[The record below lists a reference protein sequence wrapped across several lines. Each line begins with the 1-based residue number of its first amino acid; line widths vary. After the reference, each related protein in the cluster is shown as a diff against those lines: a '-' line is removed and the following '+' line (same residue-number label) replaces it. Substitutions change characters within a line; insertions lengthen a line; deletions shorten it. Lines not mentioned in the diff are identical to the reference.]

1 MYTDSYYN
9 LEFLFDRNSDG
20 LDHLFPSM
28 ELLIRSFENIDK
40 CLVEAVGYTLEYKR
54 YLRNIGEESFTFSIR
69 VRLFQPRQISLGED
83 FPSESVLKWMQ
94 EGRQIFIEAAN
105 SAEGESSANTADI
118 PVRLNK
124 LIDSHGLSHT
134 IMFKTPGES
143 DISALAEDLIN
154 AVLFL
159 GGKVKIN

>member
-28 ELLIRSFENIDK
+28 ELLIRSLENIDK
-40 CLVEAVGYTLEYKR
+40 SLVGSVGYSLEYKR

-83 FPSESVLKWMQ
+83 FPSDSVLAWMQ

-105 SAEGESSANTADI
+105 GAESEGDGDTADAA
-118 PVRLNK
+118 RK
-124 LIDSHGLSHT
+124 LKSLIESHGLSHT
-134 IMFKTPGES
+134 IMFKDPGEKE
-143 DISALAEDLIN
+143 ISALAEDLIN

>member
-28 ELLIRSFENIDK
+28 ELLIRSLENIDK
-40 CLVEAVGYTLEYKR
+40 YLVGAVGYTLEYKR
-54 YLRNIGEESFTFSIR
+54 YLRNIGEASFIFSIR

-83 FPSESVLKWMQ
+83 FPSDSVLKWMQ
-94 EGRQIFIEAAN
+94 EGRQVFIEAAN
-105 SAEGESSANTADI
+105 GAEKEVAVNDGDI
-118 PVRLNK
+118 AAQLEK
-124 LIDSHGLSHT
+124 LIAGHGLSHT
-134 IMFKTPGES
+134 ILFKAPGES
-143 DISALAEDLIN
+143 EISALAEDLIN

-159 GGKVKIN
+159 GGKVLIN